1 MALIKCNKCGKE
13 VSDKADT
20 CPYCDVIINP
30 DAQVGDYK
38 CNNCG
43 APVKEDD
50 ESCPECGAVFVEDE
64 DEKNKQNCVVD
75 NIEYTSSEN
84 FFKPFPLGAVIFI
97 GVFLGIFL
105 GIYYDTDI
113 GIFFM
118 MLFGIFI
125 CSIVILPNYLI
136 KKNKRDDFLQ
146 YSKKKIDKIINS
158 NQSYVS
164 LTADVKGIAIND
176 VSKIITIYNGVYEK
190 PIKLRYKDILSFELI
205 EDGKQE
211 IQGKGAQTY
220 LAGRYLG
227 QNAALAV
234 ANSTRNIN
242 QLCNQLIIEIH
253 LTDVNKKNIS
263 IEIIKNVSVNKESD
277 DYKKLKEFSKNIIT
291 TLNKIMREIDEK
303 NSKTSK
309 SQFNND
315 MKQDIPEQLREYKK
329 LLDDGILTKEE
340 FELKKREL
348 LEIKR

>member
-105 GIYYDTDI
+105 SIYYDTDI

-190 PIKLRYKDILSFELI
+190 PIKLKYKDILSFELI
-205 EDGKQE
+205 EDETINLLLKENWINNANFSQRIWNNSDKLGN
-211 IQGKGAQTY
+211 Y
-220 LAGRYLG
+220 LR
-227 QNAALAV
+227 
-234 ANSTRNIN
+234 T
-242 QLCNQLIIEIH
+242 H
-253 LTDVNKKNIS
+253 LTAGYIS
-263 IEIIKNVSVNKESD
+263 GRSIQKI
-277 DYKKLKEFSKNIIT
+277 SKDLSI
-291 TLNKIMREIDEK
+291 
-303 NSKTSK
+303 
-309 SQFNND
+309 
-315 MKQDIPEQLREYKK
+315 
-329 LLDDGILTKEE
+329 
-340 FELKKREL
+340 
-348 LEIKR
+348 